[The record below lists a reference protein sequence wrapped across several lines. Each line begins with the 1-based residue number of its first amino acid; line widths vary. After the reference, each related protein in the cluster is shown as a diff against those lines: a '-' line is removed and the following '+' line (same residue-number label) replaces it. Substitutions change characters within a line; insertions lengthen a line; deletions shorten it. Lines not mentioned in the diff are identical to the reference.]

1 MRSPDPSSRR
11 VAAVFGLTLLEVIRA
26 QDLPDEILKDE
37 DPSVTMPRR
46 LGLSDVVDRQIRQYR
61 EAVKKRR
68 KMTDTEM
75 IDLMRLVLRRP
86 DSEEVFRSAGELL
99 AGTGSTGPGRIARA
113 LPPKVAFRLARRRT
127 GRRLRQLFG
136 RQIGTFAANEPFAL
150 EGRDLLFIRSD
161 PGGDACAFVTG
172 LCQAVLTSVVGDGA
186 QVIHAQCQ
194 SRGDDYCRWTATAD
208 ALVRERPRDS
218 AVDASALGLMGPELE
233 TG

>member
-1 MRSPDPSSRR
+1 MSSPDPSPRR
-11 VAAVFGLTLLEVIRA
+11 VAAVIGLTLLEVIRA
-26 QDLPDEILKDE
+26 QDLPEEILQDE

-75 IDLMRLVLRRP
+75 TDLMRLVLRRP
-86 DSEEVFRSAGELL
+86 DAEEVFRAAGELL
-99 AGTGSTGPGRIARA
+99 AGTGGSGPGRIARA
-113 LPPKVAFRLARRRT
+113 LSPGVTFRLARRRT

-136 RQIGTFAANEPFAL
+136 RRIGGFAAEPFAL
-150 EGRDLLFIRSD
+150 EGRGLIFYESD

-172 LCQAVLTSVVGDGA
+172 LCQAVVTSVIGEGA
-186 QVIHAQCQ
+186 DVVHAQCQ

-208 ALVRERPRDS
+208 ALVRDQQRES
-218 AVDASALGLMGPELE
+218 VSDASGLGLLGPELE